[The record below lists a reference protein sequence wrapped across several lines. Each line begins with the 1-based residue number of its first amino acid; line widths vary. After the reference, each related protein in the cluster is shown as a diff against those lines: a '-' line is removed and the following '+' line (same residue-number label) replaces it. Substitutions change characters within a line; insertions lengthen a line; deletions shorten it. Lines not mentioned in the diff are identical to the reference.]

1 MSEQPII
8 DVEFVDIETP
18 IDSSQAVVE
27 RGMDGGLIVDFA
39 PEPEPIRE
47 GADRHDA
54 NLAFHMREGDLASV
68 ASKIIQMVDTDL
80 ESRSDWEERFEKGIK
95 KLGVTEEPK
104 SALPFEGASRVRH
117 PLMGEACVQFQSRAI
132 KELFPPKGPVKARIL
147 GRKDREAEDR
157 RERVQD
163 FMNYQY
169 TVEMPEAF
177 EEMDK
182 LLFYLPLSGSA
193 FKKTYPDDRLN
204 RITTVFVAAEDLIVP
219 YTATSLETAP
229 RYTHRLKKHR
239 NEVLKSMQSGFYRKV
254 DLATGGI
261 YPDTTRVDDEILRSE
276 GRSETINTEDDVYE
290 LLESHIDYDLP
301 GFEDTDQYG
310 EKTGIGLP
318 YIITV
323 ERHSQQV
330 LSIRRNWREEDP
342 DRVKRIWFT
351 HYKYLPG
358 FGFYGYGL
366 IHMIGGL
373 ADAATGALRA
383 LLDSAQ
389 FSNMQ
394 GGFKAKSANVKSG
407 ETVVSPGQWVDVEA
421 PPEAIRNSFIPLPY
435 KEPSATLFNLLGFLV
450 EAAQRFATT
459 TEAMVGDAD
468 NKGPVGT
475 TVALIEQGSKVFSAI
490 HKRLHKAQGEE
501 FKLVKELN
509 SETITGQY
517 PYQVE
522 GADRYVMAED
532 FQSIDVEPVSDPNIF
547 SQTQRISQAQATL
560 QMAEA
565 APELH
570 DKHEAFRRM
579 YEALGIETD
588 NLLID
593 PDDIQSMDPVNEN
606 QLMLYQKPI
615 KAYPDQHH
623 QAHMIVHQAWFASL
637 PPEGQKVLEPAFMA
651 HMAEHLALDYRNKMQ
666 SALGVAL
673 PAPEMRST
681 GPARFEE
688 GQEPDAQTENMI
700 AMAAAQAVQMLPQL
714 SAPSMPGGGEQQQ
727 DPKAEAA
734 AADSRR
740 KDETAAADARRKDLI
755 AEADIRRAD
764 AKAVADQAALDSRT
778 AADII
783 RKSAQPQQGALP
795 APEEAQ

>member
-1 MSEQPII
+1 MAELPII
-8 DVEFVDIETP
+8 DVEFEDATKKINAE
-18 IDSSQAVVE
+18 DAVIE
-27 RGMDGGLIVDFA
+27 RGEDGVIVVDFA
-39 PEPEPIRE
+39 PEPAPAMT

-54 NLAFHMREGDLASV
+54 NLAEHMRHGDLANI
-68 ASKIIQMVDTDL
+68 ASKIIQAVDNDI
-80 ESRSDWEERFEKGIK
+80 ESRSEWMERFEKGIK

-132 KELFPPKGPVKARIL
+132 KELFPPKGPVKGRIL
-147 GRKDREAEDR
+147 GKKTPEAEDR

-169 TVEMPEAF
+169 TTEMPEAF
-177 EEMDK
+177 EEMDQ

-193 FKKTYPDDRLN
+193 FKKTYQDDRLE
-204 RITTVFVAAEDLIVP
+204 RITTVFVQAEDLIVP
-219 YTATSLETAP
+219 YTATSLKTAP
-229 RYTHRLKKHR
+229 RYTHRLRRHR
-239 NEVLKSMQSGFYRKV
+239 NELLKSMRSGFYRKV
-254 DLATGGI
+254 ELATGGNH
-261 YPDTTRVDDEILRSE
+261 PDQTKVDEEILRSE

-290 LLESHIDYDLP
+290 LLECHIDFDLP
-301 GFEDTDQYG
+301 GFEDADENG
-310 EKTGIGLP
+310 EATGIGLP

-323 ERHSQQV
+323 ERHTQHV

-342 DRVKRIWFT
+342 RRDKRIWFT

-383 LLDSAQ
+383 LMDAAQ
-389 FSNMQ
+389 FANMQ
-394 GGFKAKSANVKSG
+394 GGFKAKSAGQKSG
-407 ETVVSPGQWVDVEA
+407 ETVVSPGQWVDIEVT
-421 PPEAIRNSFIPLPY
+421 PQDLKNSFAPLQY
-435 KEPSATLFNLLGFLV
+435 KEPSTTLFNLLGFLV

-490 HKRLHKAQGEE
+490 HKRLHRAQGEE

-509 SETITGQY
+509 AETITGQY

-532 FQSIDVEPVSDPNIF
+532 FGSIEVEPVSDPNIF

-565 APELH
+565 APDLH
-570 DKHEAFRRM
+570 DKYEAYRRM

-593 PDDIQSMDPVNEN
+593 PDDVQLMDPVNEN

-615 KAYPDQHH
+615 KAFPEQNH

-637 PPEGQKVLEPAFMA
+637 PPEGQKVLEPVFMA
-651 HMAEHLALDYRNKMQ
+651 HMAEHLALDYRVKMET
-666 SALGVAL
+666 ALGAPL
-673 PAPEMRST
+673 PMPNMRSS
-681 GPARFEE
+681 GPVKLEA
-688 GQEPDAQTENMI
+688 GQELDPQTENMI
-700 AMAAAQAVQMLPQL
+700 ASAAAQAVQMLPQL
-714 SAPSMPGGGEQQQ
+714 SAPAMPGGGEQQ
-727 DPKAEAA
+727 DPKAESAI
-734 AADSRR
+734 ADSRR
-740 KDETAAADARRKDLI
+740 KDETAAADARRKDMI
-755 AEADIRRAD
+755 AEADIQRAN
-764 AKAVADQAALDSRT
+764 AKAAADQAALDART

-783 RKSAQPQQGALP
+783 RKSAEPQQGALP
-795 APEEAQ
+795 APGEAR